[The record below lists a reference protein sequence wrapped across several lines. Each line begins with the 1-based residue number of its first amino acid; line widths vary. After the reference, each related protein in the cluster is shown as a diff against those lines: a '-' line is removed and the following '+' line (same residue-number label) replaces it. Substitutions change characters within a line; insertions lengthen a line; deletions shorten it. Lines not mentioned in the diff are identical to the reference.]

1 MSKIF
6 LAPMDGLADS
16 LLRDL
21 LTRVSGYDGAVSEFL
36 RVSGTPL
43 PLRSFRRVCPELD
56 NRSRTRSGTPV
67 AVQLLGSHPERMA
80 ETAARLATLAPVGID
95 LNFGCPA
102 PTVNRHGG
110 GAMLLEDPELMQR
123 IAEAVRRSVPRA
135 IPVTA
140 KMRLGVRDTAK
151 TLECA
156 RALESAGVVSLV
168 VHARTKADAYRP
180 PAYWEWIARVRE
192 TVAVPVIANGEIW
205 SVADYNR
212 CREITGCA
220 DVMIGR
226 GAVADPL
233 LASRIRG
240 AQRGVFREAETNADW
255 QTVVPLVC
263 EFWVRVQQRVTARHA
278 PGRLKLW
285 LNSLRRAYPQA
296 EVLYQRLR
304 TVNDV
309 RDTDTLLKAHV
320 AMLA

>member
-21 LTRVSGYDGAVSEFL
+21 LTRVGGYDGAVSEFL

-43 PLRSFRRVCPELD
+43 PLRAFRRVCPELD
-56 NRSRTRSGTPV
+56 NRSMTRSGTPV

-80 ETAARLATLAPVGID
+80 ETAARLASLAPVGID

-110 GAMLLEDPELMQR
+110 GAMLLDDPELMQR
-123 IAEAVRRSVPRA
+123 IAEAVRRAVPPV

-140 KMRLGVRDTAK
+140 KMRLGVRDTVK

-156 RALESAGVVSLV
+156 RALESGGVFSLV
-168 VHARTKADAYRP
+168 VHARTKTDAYRP

-192 TVAVPVIANGEIW
+192 AVAVPVIANGEIW

-212 CREITGCA
+212 CREVTGCS
-220 DVMIGR
+220 DVMVGR

-233 LASRIRG
+233 LARRIRG
-240 AQRGVFREAETNADW
+240 AQDGVCWEAESNEDW

-309 RDTDTLLKAHV
+309 RDTDALLKAHV